1 MKYSEKIIIKLFKM
15 NLLKLIVCNIIILK
29 KSFFFFFNMIYI
41 FFKIARFLYKLFLII
56 FIFFKNLIYKKK
68 KLNQI

>member
-29 KSFFFFFNMIYI
+29 KSFFFFLNMIYI